1 MSLARALELR
11 AQCDYRGALDALAA
25 AETRDE
31 LVARSQLYEELGAY
45 ALARADAERAE
56 DPVRLAGVA
65 LAERRPEEALE
76 LVGDLPCV
84 ERAAALEELLR
95 LAEAGELLLALPDD
109 DPLVRSGRGGIKRA
123 RGEYEAAEQELLEAL
138 RLADEQFGS
147 WSIEAAAVLNA
158 LGMTYKYWGR
168 FEDGLRVYTRSL
180 AIVERAFGSEHPD
193 VATLHHNLGG
203 LAHAARRF
211 DEAEPH
217 ARQSVELRRRLF
229 GPDHVS
235 TAEDEAAWAP
245 ILHALG
251 RDEEARALLEH
262 AIPILEAELGD
273 EHPEVAGA
281 WNNLGSTLEGAE
293 AAEAYRR
300 ALATKERSLGP
311 EHPALA
317 ITLNNLAINA
327 RRRGAFDEAEEHY
340 RRALA
345 ILEARVEPD
354 HPSILLTRRNFDR
367 LQEEQKKMD
376 SSAVYQ
382 DG

>member
-11 AQCDYRGALDALAA
+11 AKCDYRGALDALAA
-25 AETRDE
+25 ADTREE
-31 LVARSQLYEELGAY
+31 LVARSQLYEEFGDY
-45 ALARADAERAE
+45 ALARADAERAG
-56 DPVRLAGVA
+56 DVVRLAGVA

-84 ERAAALEELLR
+84 EQAWALEELMR
-95 LAEAGELLLALPDD
+95 LAEADELLLALPDN
-109 DPLVRSGRGGIKRA
+109 DPLVRVGRGGLRRA
-123 RGEYEAAEQELLEAL
+123 RGEYEAAERELLEAV

-147 WSIEAAAVLNA
+147 WSVEVAAALNA

-168 FEDGLRVYTRSL
+168 FDDGLRVYTRAL
-180 AIVERAFGSEHPD
+180 EIVERAFGGEHPD

-211 DEAEPH
+211 EEAEPH
-217 ARQSVELRRRLF
+217 ARHSVELRRRLL
-229 GPDHVS
+229 GVDHVS

-245 ILHALG
+245 ILHALQ
-251 RDEEARALLEH
+251 RDDEARALLEH
-262 AIPILEAELGD
+262 AIPILAAELGD
-273 EHPEVAGA
+273 DHPEVAGA
-281 WNNLGSTLEGAE
+281 WNNLGSTLAGEE

-300 ALATKERSLGP
+300 ALAAKERSLGP

-327 RRRGAFDEAEEHY
+327 RRRGAFDEAEQHY

-345 ILEARVEPD
+345 ILEGRVEPD
-354 HPSILLTRRNFDR
+354 HPNLLLTRRNFDR
-367 LQEEQKKMD
+367 LQEERKKAGG
-376 SSAVYQ
+376 SAV
-382 DG
+382 